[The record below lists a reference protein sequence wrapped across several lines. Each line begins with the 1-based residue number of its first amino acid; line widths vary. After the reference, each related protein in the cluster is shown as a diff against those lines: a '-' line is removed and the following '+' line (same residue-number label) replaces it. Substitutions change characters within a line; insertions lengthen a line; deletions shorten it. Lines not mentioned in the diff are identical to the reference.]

1 MKPGSMKFWLLV
13 SALFLILTPGLSL
26 ASAGAFPATLQAKDT
41 RANEL
46 TIAGFRPGKDTL
58 AAARARIGK
67 KVSASE
73 DEADRVVTWHEFCY
87 GKDLKIEADDHGV
100 IQSLDLIAK
109 EPMRPCVPE
118 ALAASQQTLN
128 WKTGR
133 GLALGDSR
141 KRVIALYG
149 PPGSNGPS
157 LEGNERRELLY
168 YAFDWAGSDVPQV
181 MEVSCDKATGRVVE
195 IMLAFPSL

>member
-1 MKPGSMKFWLLV
+1 MKPGSTKFWLCV
-13 SALFLILTPGLSL
+13 SGPAIALAVAL
-26 ASAGAFPATLQAKDT
+26 AGGSAIPATPQAKDAQ
-41 RANEL
+41 ANEL

-67 KVSASE
+67 KLPSTE
-73 DEADRVVTWHEFCY
+73 DEADHVVTWHESRY

-100 IQSLDLIAK
+100 IQTLDLSAM
-109 EPMRPCVPE
+109 EPMHSCSPE
-118 ALAASQQTLN
+118 ALAASEQTGY

-133 GLALGDSR
+133 GLALGDMR

-149 PPGSNGPS
+149 EPGSNGPS
-157 LEGNERRELLY
+157 QEGGERRELLY

>member
-1 MKPGSMKFWLLV
+1 MKPGWTKFWLCV
-13 SALFLILTPGLSL
+13 SALTMTLGVTLPGVATRS
-26 ASAGAFPATLQAKDT
+26 ASPRANDS

-46 TIAGFRPGKDTL
+46 TIAGFRPGRDTL
-58 AAARARIGK
+58 AAARTKIGK
-67 KVSASE
+67 KLATTE
-73 DEADRVVTWHEFCY
+73 DEPDRVVTWHEFCY
-87 GKDLKIEADDHGV
+87 GKNLKIEADSHGV
-100 IQSLDLIAK
+100 IQSLDLSAM
-109 EPMRPCVPE
+109 EPMHRCSPE
-118 ALAASQQTLN
+118 ALAASQQTWY

-157 LEGNERRELLY
+157 QEGDKRRELLY

>member
-1 MKPGSMKFWLLV
+1 MKPGSTKFWLCV
-13 SALFLILTPGLSL
+13 SAAAISLS
-26 ASAGAFPATLQAKDT
+26 ATMAGVSAFPAAPQTKVT

-46 TIAGFRPGKDTL
+46 TIAGFRPGRDTL
-58 AAARARIGK
+58 AAARKKIGK
-67 KVSASE
+67 ALLLNE
-73 DEADRVVTWHEFCY
+73 DEPNRVVLWFDICD
-87 GKDLKIEADDHGV
+87 GKGLRIEADTQGV
-100 IQSLDLIAK
+100 IQSLTLSTMAPKHECTGAPLIAS
-109 EPMRPCVPE
+109 EE
-118 ALAASQQTLN
+118 AGN

-149 PPGSNGPS
+149 QPGSNGPS
-157 LEGNERRELLY
+157 QEGDEPRELLY
-168 YAFDWAGSDVPQV
+168 YAFDWAGSGVPQV